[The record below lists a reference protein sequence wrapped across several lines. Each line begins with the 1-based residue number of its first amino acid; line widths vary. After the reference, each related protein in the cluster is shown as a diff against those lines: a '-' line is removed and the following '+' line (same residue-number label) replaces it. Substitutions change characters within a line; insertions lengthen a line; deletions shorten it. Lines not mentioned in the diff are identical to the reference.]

1 MMNIKDL
8 KIGYFTGDLKD
19 PVGNIR
25 IYNLTPHD
33 LNVVTEDGSVLT
45 VQKSGLIARVSQINK
60 PDGAIGFIN
69 ITKRTFGEVED
80 LPEPVDSVFYIVSS
94 LVASAAK
101 GRDDLFVPGP
111 LVRNKEGNVIGC
123 KGLSRV

>member
-1 MMNIKDL
+1 MLNLENL
-8 KIGYFTGDLKD
+8 KISYFTGDLMD
-19 PVGNIR
+19 PLGSIK

-33 LNVVTEDGSVLT
+33 LNVVMFDGSVETLP
-45 VQKSGLIARVSQINK
+45 KSGLIARVSQEDR
-60 PDGAIGFIN
+60 PDGFIGGIN
-69 ITKRTFGEVED
+69 ITSRVMGEVTD
-80 LPEPVDSVFYIVSS
+80 LPEPQDSIYFIVSS

-111 LVRNKEGNVIGC
+111 LVRNDQGQVIGC